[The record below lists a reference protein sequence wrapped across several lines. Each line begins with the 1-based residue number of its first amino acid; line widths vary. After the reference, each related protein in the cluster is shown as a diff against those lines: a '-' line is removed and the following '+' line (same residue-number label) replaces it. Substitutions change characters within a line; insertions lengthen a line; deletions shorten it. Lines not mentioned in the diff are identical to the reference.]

1 MKGKAYKLDK
11 PYCHVCGFKLKRNMT
26 AGTEVCESVF
36 CQVRNVV
43 FNIPYI
49 VPLTGE
55 KNGR

>member
-11 PYCHVCGFKLKRNMT
+11 PHCHVCGFKLKRDME
-26 AGTEVCESVF
+26 AGTEFCESVF

-55 KNGR
+55 KK